1 MNIIYGGSFNPPTK
15 AHKEIIDKL
24 KSKFNPE
31 NIIIIPTGDSYT
43 WKEVISFK
51 DRYNMACIAFKD
63 EIVLDIEQENVY
75 KGTLNTLRYLSK
87 SYKDLYFVMG
97 ADNLIQ
103 IKKWINY
110 EDLLKEF
117 NFIVLKRNDIDIE
130 SFLDKELKE
139 FKNKFKFIDFKNDLS
154 SSLFR
159 TSKDKNIVDSNVY
172 EYIKINKL
180 YEV

>member
-1 MNIIYGGSFNPPTK
+1 MNIVYGGSFNPPTK

-159 TSKDKNIVDSNVY
+159 TLKDKNIVDSNVY